1 MPTSTLAHTELL
13 ELEKPST
20 HGATSSHRPK
30 TTLLHSGPTA
40 GFAIA
45 KMAATTIAAPKNT
58 AFQVLALPLSNASQ
72 GVTQRKRPNN
82 RFTLSGQELMRG
94 LASLVFVS
102 MIVLRDW
109 WEPVPGNATGMSVRS
124 SAGIHRLGI
133 GVFRQKTRV
142 DRRCVACPET
152 IAAGTRMQRPR
163 EPHRF
168 TWALPRN

>member
-109 WEPVPGNATGMSVRS
+109 WEPVPGKRNGDVRS
-124 SAGIHRLGI
+124 LQRRHPQVRHWCVSPEDSRRSAMRCLSGNNRCWNTDAAPTRAAPFHLG
-133 GVFRQKTRV
+133 T
-142 DRRCVACPET
+142 
-152 IAAGTRMQRPR
+152 
-163 EPHRF
+163 
-168 TWALPRN
+168 